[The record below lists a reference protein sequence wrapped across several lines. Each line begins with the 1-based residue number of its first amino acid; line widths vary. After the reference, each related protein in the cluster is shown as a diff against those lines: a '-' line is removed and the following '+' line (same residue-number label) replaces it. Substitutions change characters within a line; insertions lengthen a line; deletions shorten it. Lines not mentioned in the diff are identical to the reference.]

1 MNKGNRFTLVTT
13 AKNEGP
19 YFLEWIAYHRLIGF
33 SSFVIFQNDSEDYT
47 HDILSCLSALGIV
60 NYKYNRAD
68 TGKHQI
74 QAYRRAVR
82 QPEYQNSDWV
92 MALDMDEFLCL
103 LPPLETLDDW
113 FGKLPEADQIY
124 VNWAMFGNSGLTD
137 ITPDLVSEKFRLA
150 APREASAKDFRPFKT
165 LFRRDRFQ
173 RPGIHMPVPMEAG
186 PAEIRTVNASGLTGQ
201 QFEQRNFQSKDPG
214 RLALA
219 QINHYVVRDAASFVI
234 KSWKG
239 SAHQANR
246 SVDQT
251 FWQKRNRNQAM
262 DETLSRRAGRIR
274 DEMQAL
280 DALSGGRLM
289 QLRKKSIDWHR
300 HKFHEII
307 KDDYYRDLFSF
318 CCLNNGRRAII

>member
-1 MNKGNRFTLVTT
+1 MKNVNRFTLVTT

-33 SSFVIFQNDSEDYT
+33 DDFIIFQNDSDDCT
-47 HDILSCLSALGIV
+47 HEILSCLSDLGLV

-68 TGKHQI
+68 KGKHQI

-82 QPEYQNSDWV
+82 QPEYLRSDWV

-103 LPPLETLDDW
+103 QPPLETLDDW
-113 FGKLPEADQIY
+113 FEKLPEADQVY

-137 ITPDLVSEKFRLA
+137 ITPDLVSERFQLA
-150 APREASAKDFRPFKT
+150 TPREESIKNFRPFKT
-165 LFRRDRFQ
+165 LFRRSCFQ
-173 RPGIHMPVPMEAG
+173 RPGIHMPVPLDASSDTV
-186 PAEIRTVNASGLTGQ
+186 RTINASGLTEQ
-201 QFEQRNFQSKDPG
+201 QFEQRNFQSTDPG
-214 RLALA
+214 QLAFA
-219 QINHYVVRDAASFVI
+219 QVNHYVVRDAASFVI

-251 FWQKRNRNQAM
+251 FWQKRNRNQSR
-262 DETLSRRAGRIR
+262 DETLSRWSSRVK
-274 DEMQAL
+274 DEMQVL
-280 DALSGGRLM
+280 DDLSDGRLM
-289 QLRKKSIDWHR
+289 QLRKASIDWHR
-300 HKFHEII
+300 RKFHEII